1 VIRLAERAF
10 ANLIGWPILRLSL
23 GRWPDRA
30 ERHRFARG
38 FCDRPAT
45 MPALLRG
52 LGSIPTIRN
61 HFMDALNP
69 ALPAMPPLMFVH
81 VEKTAGSSVV
91 EYLRTQFAPD
101 DIDPDPM
108 HGAPG
113 HLLSP
118 LPADKRRYALIW
130 GHQDLPALL
139 RCQPPSRFVLMFF
152 RDPHRRILS
161 LYDYWRAVR
170 PEEIAHNEPHIGM
183 AAARDRTLLG
193 FLQSQEPEVRDFI
206 DNVYARRL
214 TGIYTSHAAPG
225 APPVSMEVLTAAALA
240 ALDHIT
246 CFGIAEEMG
255 VSLQVLAART
265 GATLPAIVPHE
276 NALQGLQL
284 DVADAFQGVRRSRP
298 TAQERAALDRLTVID
313 RQIYAIARQR
323 LNEQKLAIPARFSNP
338 VLFDRRLHRQ
348 GETA

>member
-1 VIRLAERAF
+1 LIRLAERGF
-10 ANLIGWPILRLSL
+10 ARLLAWPILRLSL

-30 ERHRFARG
+30 ERYRFMRG

-61 HFMDALNP
+61 HFMDALVP
-69 ALPAMPPLMFVH
+69 AAPSMPPLLFVH

-91 EYLRTQFAPD
+91 DYLRTQFAPE
-101 DIDPDPM
+101 DIDPDPL

-113 HLLSP
+113 HLYTP
-118 LPADKRRYALIW
+118 LPADKSRYAFIW
-130 GHQDLPALL
+130 GHQDLPGLL
-139 RCQPPSRFVLMFF
+139 RCQPPSRIVLMFF
-152 RDPHRRILS
+152 RDPQRRILS

-170 PEEIAHNEPHIGM
+170 PEEIEHNEPHIGM
-183 AAARDRTLLG
+183 AAARTRSLLG
-193 FLQSQEPEVRDFI
+193 FLDSPEPEVRDFI

-214 TGIYTSHAAPG
+214 AGIYLSHATPG
-225 APPVSMEVLTAAALA
+225 TPAIGNAALETAALA

-255 VSLQVLAART
+255 TSLQVLAART

-276 NALQGLQL
+276 NALRGLQL
-284 DVADAFQGVRRSRP
+284 DVADAFQGVRRARP
-298 TAQERAALDRLTVID
+298 TAQERAMLDRLTVID
-313 RQIYAIARQR
+313 RRIYAIARQR
-323 LNEQKLAIPARFSNP
+323 LNEQKLAIPARCADP
-338 VLFDRRLHRQ
+338 RLFDPRLHCQ
-348 GETA
+348 GEK

>member
-1 VIRLAERAF
+1 
-10 ANLIGWPILRLSL
+10 
-23 GRWPDRA
+23 
-30 ERHRFARG
+30 
-38 FCDRPAT
+38 
-45 MPALLRG
+45 
-52 LGSIPTIRN
+52 
-61 HFMDALNP
+61 
-69 ALPAMPPLMFVH
+69 LMFVH

-91 EYLRTQFAPD
+91 DYLRTQFAPNA
-101 DIDPDPM
+101 IDPDPM

-113 HLLSP
+113 HLFSP
-118 LPADKRRYALIW
+118 LPADKRRYAFIW

-139 RCQPPSRFVLMFF
+139 RCQPPSRIVLMFF

-170 PEEIAHNEPHIGM
+170 PEEIQHNEPHIGM
-183 AAARDRTLLG
+183 AAARNRSLLG
-193 FLQSQEPEVRDFI
+193 FLDSREPEVRDFI

-214 TGIYTSHAAPG
+214 TGIYTSHETPDE
-225 APPVSMEVLTAAALA
+225 PPISMEALETAALA
-240 ALDHIT
+240 AMDDIT
-246 CFGIAEEMG
+246 CVGIAEEMG
-255 VSLQVLAART
+255 VSLQVLAVRT

-313 RQIYAIARQR
+313 RHIYAVARQR
-323 LNEQKLAIPARFSNP
+323 LNEQKLAIPARFANP
-338 VLFDRRLHRQ
+338 RLFDPRLYCQ